1 MACFAGPQ
9 ALLHP
14 RCALWQWALSRRAI
28 FFSSHLCIH
37 WEIPQY
43 RLVTVITRPAKP
55 KWKSVFACYKGD
67 DSSMNPSIWSSKLI
81 HHLWIWAH
89 PLWMHCNRILHGAT
103 TEKAAMRQLQEFQ
116 KVVSQLHSESEISPN
131 MLLPRHHYL
140 FLNKSLYHRLQQPYD
155 DIWCWLRS
163 VEEAHLVL
171 LHQKDQHRMD
181 AHWYFPSSPDSTYS
195 ASTMPV
201 HTLLLTLTTTLDTV
215 TTTTFI
221 TSGHHLLQAIRYHS
235 AFPTFNSYIR
245 SFFSLWVIT
254 ACQLMIFVNKP
265 LSHIFFRYDIL
276 NHYMQLQ
283 HLLGINGLDSPSVS
297 APTLSSPPLC
307 HK

>member
-1 MACFAGPQ
+1 
-9 ALLHP
+9 
-14 RCALWQWALSRRAI
+14 
-28 FFSSHLCIH
+28 
-37 WEIPQY
+37 
-43 RLVTVITRPAKP
+43 
-55 KWKSVFACYKGD
+55 
-67 DSSMNPSIWSSKLI
+67 
-81 HHLWIWAH
+81 
-89 PLWMHCNRILHGAT
+89 MHCNRILHGAT

-201 HTLLLTLTTTLDTV
+201 HHSTPDTNHDL
-215 TTTTFI
+215 
-221 TSGHHLLQAIRYHS
+221 GHSDHNHIYHIRT
-235 AFPTFNSYIR
+235 P
-245 SFFSLWVIT
+245 
-254 ACQLMIFVNKP
+254 
-265 LSHIFFRYDIL
+265 
-276 NHYMQLQ
+276 
-283 HLLGINGLDSPSVS
+283 
-297 APTLSSPPLC
+297 SPPGNQISLC
-307 HK
+307 LPYLQQLHKIIFLTMSHYGLSADDLCQQAS